1 MTRTEAFAPR
11 RRAWARPLGLAGS
24 MALIGAIALLAVRR
38 DPGSAAAPGDG
49 NGTPVLRVDRTRIDL
64 GDVPL
69 GQWTEAIF
77 VVRNEGTGTLRF
89 VKPPHVEVA
98 AGC

>member
-1 MTRTEAFAPR
+1 MTRTEAPAPR
-11 RRAWARPLGLAGS
+11 RRPWAGPLGLAGS
-24 MALIGAIALLAVRR
+24 IALVGALALLALRN
-38 DPGSAAAPGDG
+38 DPGSAVVPGDG
-49 NGTPVLRVDRTRIDL
+49 SGTPVLRVDRTRIDL

-69 GQWTEAIF
+69 GQWTEAVF

-89 VKPPHVEVA
+89 GKSPWVEAV

>member
-1 MTRTEAFAPR
+1 MRTAA
-11 RRAWARPLGLAGS
+11 AALA
-24 MALIGAIALLAVRR
+24 ALVGVIALLALR
-38 DPGSAAAPGDG
+38 DGPGSAVAPGDG
-49 NGTPVLRVDRTRIDL
+49 SGTPVLRVDRTRIDL

-69 GQWTEAIF
+69 GQWTEAVF

>member
-1 MTRTEAFAPR
+1 MTRTEAPAPR
-11 RRAWARPLGLAGS
+11 RRPWSRPLGLAGGI
-24 MALIGAIALLAVRR
+24 ALVGAIALLALRS
-38 DPGSAAAPGDG
+38 DPGAAVGPSDG
-49 NGTPVLRVDRTRIDL
+49 GGRPVLRVDRTRIDL

-69 GQWTEAIF
+69 GQWTEAVF
-77 VVRNEGTGTLRF
+77 VVSNEGTGTLRF